1 MSDLLSTAFGR
12 PALFT
17 ADLSAPAAEK
27 LGSALTERQLALLV
41 SATNFHAL
49 DNPGARLR
57 IVVHINRPGLG
68 AHLTDA
74 GTRHEKVTA
83 EATRVAEFT
92 IVSTVAGS
100 PHPHYTHTRKSW
112 LTDPETGV
120 RNIVIDAE
128 REPGST
134 ATVGR
139 ASLYWRL
146 RGGIERRYPFEYDR
160 LRQWL
165 LRGRESSLNSTV
177 VARRVVDLTG
187 VPTGG
192 TATDLEPAV
201 IIGLHWLELGGA
213 ERWAM
218 ESIAL
223 ARNSGLRPIVITDV
237 PSTHPWITKAELDG
251 AIVLTLTHPVNQPEH
266 SEPVLEALATNFDI
280 RGAFVH
286 HSRWLY
292 DRLPWLRNR
301 IPGLHVATTHHILE
315 YNGGGYPAIGAA
327 LDEFID
333 VHHVISPQL
342 QDWFVRVQGVDP
354 AKVALAP
361 LIGLTTTGSV
371 AEVARARV
379 DESVLTLGFIGRFA
393 AQKRPYLFTKLVREL
408 QDVEGLTI
416 RVVIQGGGELEQFVR
431 RDIDSHKLS
440 SLVEWV
446 DEGSPVSNTLARI
459 DCLVLSS
466 QNEGLTLTTLEALA
480 AGVPV
485 ISTDVGSQRTV
496 IVPDALVSRDPGL
509 FLTEASEIVTRMA
522 GSEDYRT
529 DVWRREVALA
539 QEFTEY
545 ESAHDWA
552 GKLFELWIK

>member
-17 ADLSAPAAEK
+17 ADLSAQAAEK
-27 LGSALTERQLALLV
+27 LGSALTERQLALLL
-41 SATNFHAL
+41 SAANFHAL

-83 EATRVAEFT
+83 EASKVAEFT

-100 PHPHYTHTRKSW
+100 PHPHYTHSRKSW

-120 RNIVIDAE
+120 RNIVLDAE
-128 REPGST
+128 REPGSQ
-134 ATVGR
+134 ALADRG
-139 ASLYWRL
+139 SLYWRL
-146 RGGIERRYPFEYDR
+146 RGGIERRFPFEYDR

-165 LRGRESSLNSTV
+165 LRGRESSLNSLV
-177 VARRVVDLTG
+177 LERRVVDVTG

-192 TATDLEPAV
+192 TGADLEPAV

-223 ARNSGLRPIVITDV
+223 ARKSGLRPIVITDV
-237 PSTHPWITKAELDG
+237 PSPHPWITRAELDG
-251 AIVLTLTHPVNQPEH
+251 AIVIALTHPVNQPEH

-280 RGAFVH
+280 RGVFVH
-286 HSRWLY
+286 HCRWLY
-292 DRLPWLRNR
+292 DRLPWLRSR

-342 QDWFVRVQGVDP
+342 QDWFVQVQGVDP

-371 AEVARARV
+371 ADQARPRV

-431 RDIDSHKLS
+431 RDIDSHQLS
-440 SLVEWV
+440 GLVEWV

-509 FLTEASEIVTRMA
+509 FLTEASQIVTRMA
-522 GSEDYRT
+522 GSEEYRA

-552 GKLFELWIK
+552 GKLFELWNK